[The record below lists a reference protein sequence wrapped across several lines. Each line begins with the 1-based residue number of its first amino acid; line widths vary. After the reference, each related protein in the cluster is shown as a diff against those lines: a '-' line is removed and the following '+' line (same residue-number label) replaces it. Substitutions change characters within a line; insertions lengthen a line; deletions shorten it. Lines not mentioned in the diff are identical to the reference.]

1 MELNVYPETVIFN
14 GSSNVSYVRVT
25 SPSDTVLE
33 NNGYFTLSLSLASPS
48 SIMNN
53 VVLSPNSINVTA
65 VDNAGEQG
73 CVGVEWGVVSLVC
86 VWWVRVISW
95 VLRLV
100 YQETGRR
107 KELRSLAKGKIKKR
121 AVSS

>member
-1 MELNVYPETVIFN
+1 MELNIYPETVTFD

-25 SPSDTVLE
+25 SPSDTMLE

-65 VDNAGEQG
+65 VDNPGEQG
-73 CVGVEWGVVSLVC
+73 CVCVWSHWF
-86 VWWVRVISW
+86 VWWVGGGVIGW

-100 YQETGRR
+100 YETGRR
-107 KELRSLAKGKIKKR
+107 KELKS
-121 AVSS
+121 